1 MTKIIFIVM
10 IILIG
15 LTCAVICFNNWSLSS
30 SYSRDVIRLADGSK
44 VYVMLEEWALHD
56 KLLFITQNPC
66 GCRPANPD
74 TDYIS
79 KSLGYDWLDY
89 KVTDKGL
96 VIFGW
101 DIYWREPNIP
111 WTKNKP
117 VFELPKSDMRE
128 HPEAYGI
135 TALRR
140 HSGQWCFL
148 NLFRPSSSLRPDI
161 FEREWKVNPLW

>member
-1 MTKIIFIVM
+1 MTKIIFSVM

-44 VYVMLEEWALHD
+44 VYVILEEWALHD
-56 KLLFITQNPC
+56 KLLFITQNSC
-66 GCRPANPD
+66 GCMPANPD
-74 TDYIS
+74 TDYIF
-79 KSLGYDWLDY
+79 KSIGRYWLDY

-96 VIFGW
+96 VIFDRG
-101 DIYWREPNIP
+101 DWRAPNIP

-117 VFELPKSDMRE
+117 IFEFLKSDMIE

-148 NLFRPSSSLRPDI
+148 NLFRASSSLRPDI
-161 FEREWKVNPLW
+161 FEREWKANPLW